1 MSNKKIIA
9 LVALG
14 VVFVCIV
21 IAIVVPPAVGGGF
34 GLTGRDSIALIRLSG
49 NIQESGG
56 TSILGGGG
64 ITPSSLR
71 PRLQKV
77 EKTPGIKAVVLRM
90 DTGGGTVAASQEIAG
105 MVRDFPKPVIV
116 SMGDLTASGGYYIAS
131 QADAIVAQ
139 PGTLTGSIGVIWS
152 TFNFEGLMEKIG
164 VELNTVTAGRH
175 KDMFLPKALTP
186 EEREIIQGMVDNSYD
201 QFVAAVASGRGMP
214 EPTVR
219 ELATGRLFTGEQAL
233 DLGLVDKLG
242 GLDVAIDEAESQAGI
257 SDAEIVELSPTLFE
271 QLFGG
276 SGVRSAVEV
285 IRGNSSP
292 VGQDLALLRQFL
304 GGYSGLRY

>member
-1 MSNKKIIA
+1 MSTKTIIA
-9 LVALG
+9 LIALG
-14 VVFVCIV
+14 VVLVSIV
-21 IAIVVPPAVGGGF
+21 IAITVSLAVGG
-34 GLTGRDSIALIRLSG
+34 LPGRDSIALIHLSG

-71 PRLQKV
+71 PRFKKA
-77 EKTPGIKAVVLRM
+77 EESPNIKAMVLRM
-90 DTGGGTVAASQEIAG
+90 DTGGGTVAASQEIAD
-105 MVRDFPKPVIV
+105 MVRDFPKPVVV

-139 PGTLTGSIGVIWS
+139 PGTLTGSIGVIWA
-152 TFNFEGLMEKIG
+152 TFDFEGLMEKIG

-175 KDMFLPKALTP
+175 KDMLLPRALTP

-201 QFVAAVASGRGMP
+201 QFVVAVAGGRDMP
-214 EPTVR
+214 EPAVR

-233 DLGLVDKLG
+233 ERGLVDTLG
-242 GLDVAIDEAESQAGI
+242 GLEAAIAEAESQAGI
-257 SDAEIVELSPTLFE
+257 VDAEIIELTPTLFE
-271 QLFGG
+271 QIFTGPG
-276 SGVRSAVEV
+276 FSGVVTLV
-285 IRGNSSP
+285 RGNSP
-292 VGQDLALLRQFL
+292 LVQDLALLRQFL